1 VLIDDND
8 YTEIPSGKTW
18 IPQAWS
24 GDMAS
29 AYQYM
34 PKGTSLDV
42 VGYWFPPDGKGP
54 VANDLMVNL
63 KGGSNPV
70 LSHLLINYLLDVHN
84 ALNNYSYVGYMQP
97 LNAVTPQRL
106 TAEKLLPPQLTS
118 TVVMPRDFRAGVQQ
132 LELPPAATTLWEN
145 TWNSFSKGA

>member
-1 VLIDDND
+1 
-8 YTEIPSGKTW
+8 
-18 IPQAWS
+18 
-24 GDMAS
+24 M
-29 AYQYM
+29 
-34 PKGTSLDV
+34 
-42 VGYWFPPDGKGP
+42 
-54 VANDLMVNL
+54 
-63 KGGSNPV
+63 
-70 LSHLLINYLLDVHN
+70 LSHLLVNYLLDVHN

-118 TVVMPRDFRAGVQQ
+118 TVVLPRDFRAGVQQ